1 MTIKKIL
8 EKLTK
13 NEYEFILI
21 FLSLFVVFIPHF
33 FYNQITGGDN
43 SIIISNYQFISNI
56 IDSFQ
61 INTEWAA
68 FNETKVNPSND
79 FIFSFFYIIL
89 DAIGFE
95 YYISKKIFIFLIVFF
110 GTFFFFQLTKYFFKN
125 KFISYACSIIFATSN
140 GFVDYYAMG
149 WTYSLIGLYTAPAL
163 FYFIIRYFEDDFSL
177 NIYLSYIFLSIFIL
191 LSSIQSAFLIFS
203 VYLFSLYFLKK
214 KNYKI
219 FTFFFFVFCILSI
232 FLSVF
237 NLFENYNTSLTN
249 FDISNSSISQGLTG
263 VVNPFFNFIHFFSI
277 AGN

>member
-33 FYNQITGGDN
+33 FYNAITGGDN

-125 KFISYACSIIFATSN
+125 KFITYACSIIFATSN

-163 FYFIIRYFEDDFSL
+163 FYFIIRYFEDESEAVA
-177 NIYLSYIFLSIFIL
+177 FI
-191 LSSIQSAFLIFS
+191 
-203 VYLFSLYFLKK
+203 
-214 KNYKI
+214 
-219 FTFFFFVFCILSI
+219 
-232 FLSVF
+232 
-237 NLFENYNTSLTN
+237 
-249 FDISNSSISQGLTG
+249 
-263 VVNPFFNFIHFFSI
+263 NFITTCNPNDLIES
-277 AGN
+277 A